1 MGKPISQ
8 WRLVRF
14 IFRIFDFL
22 KPMNIS
28 IRGAYTSFFLILS
41 LFPSLMILFC
51 LLSYTSYGVEEV
63 LALAAMVLPE
73 PFLPLAQRLLN
84 GAYDNASGTVLSLS
98 IITALWSASRGMLG
112 LIEGTHLIDGL
123 HFRFRHGIEEKRNY
137 FATRGISALYTLLI
151 VVVLVLTLV
160 LHVFGTTILDYLR
173 MTTHPVLL
181 FLMDLID
188 LRFFLLFFVQTVF
201 FTAMYVVLPNRKNSV
216 IKSLP
221 GALFA
226 SVGWLTVS
234 DLFSLYVEY
243 FPRYANIFGSV
254 YAAALAMLWLYFCIS
269 ILFYGG
275 ALNRYLMERRS

>member
-112 LIEGTHLIDGL
+112 LMEGMNAVYGL
-123 HFRFRHGIEEKRNY
+123 EEKRNY

>member
-112 LIEGTHLIDGL
+112 LMEGMNAVYGL
-123 HFRFRHGIEEKRNY
+123 EEKRNY

-160 LHVFGTTILDYLR
+160 LHVFRTTILDYLR